1 MAKSI
6 RLIFAYPALVVSND
20 VALFT
25 VQMVAILLKRKTKFF
40 SEVFQ
45 IQPLKSMTEVAPA
58 MSCPNVPLHDPA
70 ECIRRPEEVS
80 EFFEPDKQMVKKAI
94 SRRKAEFIDTMD
106 CLPVTKLP
114 EGPEWTY
121 ELKLDGYRLEAV
133 RAAGETTLYSRRRNV
148 LNQKFP
154 YIVSALNSLP
164 EDTVIDGELVAMGPD
179 GRPNFN
185 LLQNFRSAE
194 AHITY
199 YAFDVL
205 VHKGKDLTLLP
216 LSERRRILHSV
227 IKPSEHLALS
237 EVSDQT
243 ASQMLGFVRSH
254 GLEGIV
260 AKRSDGVYQP
270 GMRTGVWSKHRINLG
285 QEFVVGGYTPGTHG
299 LDALIVGF
307 YVDKELR
314 YAARVRAGFIPA
326 TRREVFA
333 KIKDF
338 ATTKCP
344 FANLPEKQAGRWG
357 QGLTADKMKD
367 CIWLRPEAV
376 ARIDFLEW
384 TGADHLRHTKFVAL
398 RDDKDPRKVVR
409 ET

>member
-1 MAKSI
+1 
-6 RLIFAYPALVVSND
+6 
-20 VALFT
+20 
-25 VQMVAILLKRKTKFF
+25 
-40 SEVFQ
+40 
-45 IQPLKSMTEVAPA
+45 
-58 MSCPNVPLHDPA
+58 
-70 ECIRRPEEVS
+70 
-80 EFFEPDKQMVKKAI
+80 MVKNAI

-133 RAAGETTLYSRRRNV
+133 RTGGETTLYSRRRNI

-164 EDTVIDGELVAMGPD
+164 EDTVIDGELIAMGPD

-194 AHITY
+194 CHITY

-205 VHKGKDLTLLP
+205 IHKGKDLTMLP
-216 LSERRRILHSV
+216 LSERRKILHSV

-243 ASQMLGFVRSH
+243 ASQMLGFVRSR

-260 AKRSDGVYQP
+260 AKRADGVYQP

-307 YVDKELR
+307 YVGKELR

-338 ATTKCP
+338 TTTKCP

-357 QGLTADKMKD
+357 QGLTADKMRE

-384 TGADHLRHTKFVAL
+384 TGADHLRHTKFIAL